1 MSHTTIKVGLRVDN
15 KNRETFLLIFF
26 HGQGFNVKK
35 VKVRLI
41 KANYT
46 LVNN

>member
-15 KNRETFLLIFF
+15 KTRETFLLIFF
-26 HGQGFNVKK
+26 HGQGSNVKK
-35 VKVRLI
+35 VKVRLT